1 VFAEALLLKLGG
13 AVAKSVLSLW
23 VGSDTVLGSVSGVAI
38 DALVEKIPDLGIVE
52 RRRLKRQFDRMAE
65 DVAEKLVP
73 FLETEFGG
81 LPENEREAAI
91 LAVAD
96 SMERAGINSKLLLSQ
111 DLDPLALED
120 HVRRTNM
127 REQALLNP
135 AAEVLYDHLLRE
147 VCNYT
152 IEIAVTLPPFASQ
165 AAKESLRRET
175 EIIELIHKVLSK
187 LPDPVPAGRDQTDAD
202 LHFETLFR
210 RTLAGRLDFVE
221 LFGLDVQPLS

>member
-1 VFAEALLLKLGG
+1 
-13 AVAKSVLSLW
+13 
-23 VGSDTVLGSVSGVAI
+23 
-38 DALVEKIPDLGIVE
+38 
-52 RRRLKRQFDRMAE
+52 M
-65 DVAEKLVP
+65 
-73 FLETEFGG
+73 
-81 LPENEREAAI
+81 

-175 EIIELIHKVLSK
+175 EIIELIHKVLINC
-187 LPDPVPAGRDQTDAD
+187 PTPCPPVETRPTPTSTSRPSTAARSPAASTGRTIRP
-202 LHFETLFR
+202 R
-210 RTLAGRLDFVE
+210 RTAAQQAIRTERRLYHPYGQRPTKRRQSRSNRNRGDGRGRVRAGERGTRRRRAEQSAVTQARARPPCCS
-221 LFGLDVQPLS
+221 GLPSPVRVRTSTAR